1 MTPFLKKVLANTSW
15 LVSEKVI
22 SMSANLLV
30 SLALARSLGPEGFGS
45 LSYLLALVALVA
57 PLAALG
63 LNAIITRELVNDPES
78 RDKIIASA
86 TIFRLCGA
94 LTGTLVC
101 ILLAVNGWWL
111 SSDIA
116 RYGLMLLA
124 IANLFYA
131 FNVLEYWFQ
140 AQVAARQVA
149 RMRLSVI
156 VLFAVIKLIAV
167 ASNVS
172 LLGIIAIF
180 AAETIVLG
188 IGFIA
193 IYSLHAAPIRISK
206 FDFSYGLGLLK
217 QSYWLIL
224 SGVAA
229 VIYLKVDQVMLE
241 NMVGTEAVGI
251 YAVAARLSEVWYFFA
266 DAVVI
271 TLFPALLALKKKQ
284 MVEAYQLKL
293 QQICDV
299 LFVLALIIAILVTLV
314 AKPAILILFGQDYL
328 QSIFILQLHIWAGLF
343 IFMRALV
350 SKWLLSEHLL
360 AFSLVSH
367 GLGAVINVAA
377 NFVLIPIYGV
387 EGAAIATIF
396 SYFVASYIAFWIS
409 PKTRGIARIMSRS
422 LLLPFTLGY
431 RYWPKQTRE
440 IS

>member
-1 MTPFLKKVLANTSW
+1 MTPFIKKALANTSW

-45 LSYLLALVALVA
+45 LSYLIALVALVA

-63 LNAIITRELVNDPES
+63 LNAIITRELVNDPDN

-86 TIFRLCGA
+86 TFFRLIGA

-101 ILLAVNGWWL
+101 VLLAVNGWGV
-111 SSDIA
+111 SSDVA
-116 RYGLMLLA
+116 SHGLILLA
-124 IANLFYA
+124 IANIFYA
-131 FNVLEYWFQ
+131 FNVLEFWFQ
-140 AQVAARQVA
+140 AQVAARQVV

-156 VLFAVIKLIAV
+156 LIFASLKLVAV
-167 ASNVS
+167 AMSAS
-172 LLGIIAIF
+172 LLTIVAIF
-180 AAETIVLG
+180 AAETLVLG
-188 IGFIA
+188 IGFVV
-193 IYSLHAAPIRISK
+193 IYSFYASPIRVSSV
-206 FDFSYGLGLLK
+206 DFSYGLGLLK

-224 SGVAA
+224 SGIAA

-284 MVEAYQLKL
+284 LFDAYQVKL
-293 QQICDV
+293 QQISDL
-299 LFVLALIIAILVTLV
+299 LFVCAFIIAIAVSLV
-314 AKPAILILFGQDYL
+314 AKPAIVILFGQEYL
-328 QSIFILQLHIWAGLF
+328 QSAFILQLHIWAGLF

-360 AFSLVSH
+360 AFSLLSH
-367 GLGAVINVAA
+367 GLGAVINVIA
-377 NFVLIPIYGV
+377 NLMLIPLYGAK
-387 EGAAIATIF
+387 GAAIATVF
-396 SYFVASYIAFWIS
+396 SYFIASYIAFWIS
-409 PKTRGIARIMSRS
+409 PKTRDIARIMSRS
-422 LLLPFTLGY
+422 LLLPFTLGH
-431 RYWPKQTRE
+431 RYWPKQTNE